1 MAYRYGDRNQQVFF
15 PASVEQYVSAEDP
28 VRAYDAFVD
37 ALDFDALGIA
47 LDSHK
52 VGNSQY
58 DPKAMLKL
66 LVYGYSYGI
75 RSSRKLE
82 RGLYH
87 NVSFMW
93 LTGGLKPDHKT
104 IAEFRRSHKSALAN
118 VLKQCARLCIEMD
131 LIDGNTLFVD
141 GSKMRANASI
151 KSSWTRERCVKH
163 LEKIDERISSILSEC
178 ESVDESEAS
187 CPSLIRMKQ
196 ELSDHESLQAK
207 VADIL
212 ETLDSEDKTSINATD
227 RDCAKMHSRQ
237 GCHAG
242 YNVQSVVDDKHGLI
256 VNSDVTNENNDLHQ
270 FAEQIEQAH
279 ETLGKTC
286 QAACGD
292 AGYSNA
298 AELEKVDAQDVRV
311 IVPSPRQAS
320 GKTPGRFDASA
331 FSYDRRHD
339 TYRCPQGKVLTYSNT
354 NGQKQHR
361 VYRIGGSTCRECRHH
376 AECSRNP
383 RGRTIVRSLKA
394 DLAERLAAVYEQPDA
409 QEIYKRRKAKV
420 ELPFGHIKHN
430 LGVTG
435 FLLRGLRGV
444 KAEAS
449 ILSTCFNIARMISIL
464 GVGELT
470 AKLAR

>member
-15 PASVEQYVSAEDP
+15 PPSVEQYVSSEDP

-131 LIDGNTLFVD
+131 LIEGNTLFVD
-141 GSKMRANASI
+141 GSKVRANASI
-151 KSSWTRERCVKH
+151 NSSWTRERCVKH
-163 LEKIDERISSILSEC
+163 LEKIDERISAILSEC

-187 CPSLIRMKQ
+187 CLSLIRMKQ
-196 ELSDHESLQAK
+196 ELSDHKSLQAK

-212 ETLDSEDKTSINATD
+212 ETLDSEGKTSINATD
-227 RDCAKMHSRQ
+227 RHCAKMHSRQ

-270 FAEQIEQAH
+270 FSEQINKPMRRWEKHVRLRAGM
-279 ETLGKTC
+279 LGIRTSLNLKK
-286 QAACGD
+286 
-292 AGYSNA
+292 SM
-298 AELEKVDAQDVRV
+298 
-311 IVPSPRQAS
+311 PRMFA
-320 GKTPGRFDASA
+320 
-331 FSYDRRHD
+331 
-339 TYRCPQGKVLTYSNT
+339 
-354 NGQKQHR
+354 
-361 VYRIGGSTCRECRHH
+361 
-376 AECSRNP
+376 
-383 RGRTIVRSLKA
+383 
-394 DLAERLAAVYEQPDA
+394 
-409 QEIYKRRKAKV
+409 
-420 ELPFGHIKHN
+420 
-430 LGVTG
+430 
-435 FLLRGLRGV
+435 
-444 KAEAS
+444 
-449 ILSTCFNIARMISIL
+449 
-464 GVGELT
+464 
-470 AKLAR
+470 